1 MVQAVGKMLELY
13 KERKL
18 DLFKDSVS
26 LAGITRK
33 YVFKNLP
40 AGVYFTRFGEE
51 HKHIYNDLRQFGM
64 TGGASVVFC
73 RYHEV
78 DKTYIK
84 GKNLCKS
91 IVGYDCNSMYL
102 HCTGMKMP
110 TSYYTLREKDSNYE
124 IQTPYSK
131 ESLQWLDYVAKE
143 MNVKIRHAENNP
155 NGEKR
160 IGNYRVDGFCEESK
174 SVFEYYGCYHHG
186 HCGKHYDEEKWNK
199 TMEREEELR
208 KLGFQIF
215 TTTSCKWQQNPA
227 SKVPYKG
234 LPVICSYLD
243 IIEGIKKDD
252 IFGFVKLDIHV
263 PDDLKPKFDEFPV
276 IFKNVEIP
284 LEVVGNYMQEV
295 CALNNRTTGVKRSL
309 ISSFFG
315 KEIVISTE
323 LLKKY
328 LQMGLVVTDIQ
339 WLLEYTPRTCFDWF
353 RDEVIYHRRKADL
366 DEIVRF

>member
-1 MVQAVGKMLELY
+1 MALSTSRLKFLDVINYLAAGTSLDAFYKAFQVETEKQIFPYEWFNCLSKLKASNLPPREEFYSTLKDSIISEEEYEHALEQWALNGWSKFSQYLEFYNNIDVIGMVQAVGKMLELY
-13 KERKL
+13 KKRKL

-131 ESLQWLDYVAKE
+131 ESLQWLEYVAKE

-155 NGEKR
+155 NGKKR
-160 IGNYRVDGFCEESK
+160 IR
-174 SVFEYYGCYHHG
+174 
-186 HCGKHYDEEKWNK
+186 
-199 TMEREEELR
+199 R
-208 KLGFQIF
+208 IF
-215 TTTSCKWQQNPA
+215 
-227 SKVPYKG
+227 
-234 LPVICSYLD
+234 
-243 IIEGIKKDD
+243 
-252 IFGFVKLDIHV
+252 H
-263 PDDLKPKFDEFPV
+263 
-276 IFKNVEIP
+276 
-284 LEVVGNYMQEV
+284 
-295 CALNNRTTGVKRSL
+295 
-309 ISSFFG
+309 
-315 KEIVISTE
+315 
-323 LLKKY
+323 
-328 LQMGLVVTDIQ
+328 
-339 WLLEYTPRTCFDWF
+339 
-353 RDEVIYHRRKADL
+353 
-366 DEIVRF
+366 